1 MSPLPERLTGRWD
14 NPFRQSYDDAV
25 CWHLLLGGD
34 PAVQAAAAVARQ
46 RLAGL
51 TGLHM
56 TPPEWLHVTV
66 LRVGTADQ
74 VTQDDRSRIIAK
86 AQDCLART
94 APVTVTLERVFY
106 HPEAIALSVSPRSA
120 LSPILS
126 AARTAT
132 REVLGTDDRDGEQ
145 DGWAPHLTLCYSTT
159 EQPAAP
165 VITQLGK
172 TLPAYEVT
180 VKEMSLVVQD
190 GPEDLWN
197 WKVAGSARLLG
208 GPGARH
214 G

>member
-14 NPFRQSYDDAV
+14 NPFRQSYDDTV

-34 PAVQAAAAVARQ
+34 PAVQAAVAVARQ

-56 TPPEWLHVTV
+56 TPTEWLHVTV

-74 VTQDDRSRIIAK
+74 VTHDDRSRM
-86 AQDCLART
+86 LARAQAYLAQT
-94 APVTVTLERVFY
+94 APVTVTLQRVFY

-120 LSPILS
+120 LSPVLT

-132 REVLGTDDRDGEQ
+132 REVLGSDDRDGEE
-145 DGWAPHLTLCYSTT
+145 DEWAPHLTLCYSTT

-172 TLPAYEVT
+172 TLPACAVT
-180 VKEMSLVVQD
+180 IREMSLVVQD

-197 WKVAGSARLLG
+197 WQVAGSARLLG
-208 GPGARH
+208 GPGSSH
-214 G
+214 D

>member
-14 NPFRQSYDDAV
+14 NSLRQSYDDAV

-34 PAVQAAAAVARQ
+34 PAVQAVVAVARQ

-56 TPPEWLHVTV
+56 TPAQWLHVTV
-66 LRVGTADQ
+66 LRAGTKDL
-74 VTQDDRSRIIAK
+74 VTHDDRSRMLAR
-86 AQDCLART
+86 AQDCLAQT
-94 APVTVTLERVFY
+94 APVTVTLQRVFY

-120 LSPILS
+120 LSPVLS

-132 REVLGTDDRDGEQ
+132 REVLGTDDRDGEE
-145 DGWAPHLTLCYSTT
+145 DEWAPHLTLCYSTT

-165 VITQLGK
+165 VVTALGK
-172 TLPAYEVT
+172 TLPPREVT
-180 VKEMSLVVQD
+180 ITEMSLVVQS
-190 GPEDLWN
+190 GPEDRWN
-197 WKVAGSARLLG
+197 WQVAGSARLLG
-208 GPGARH
+208 GPGASS